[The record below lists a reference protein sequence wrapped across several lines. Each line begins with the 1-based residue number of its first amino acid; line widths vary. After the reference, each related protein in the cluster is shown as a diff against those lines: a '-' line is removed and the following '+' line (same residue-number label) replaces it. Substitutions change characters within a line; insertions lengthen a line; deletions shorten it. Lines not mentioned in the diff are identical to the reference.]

1 MTELRLHVPSEPD
14 ASAWRRRVLHSATL
28 DEIIEKEEGIAA
40 WLWDRWRVL
49 ERHGMDRPAF
59 VDVVSGYRREI
70 WLWLMGERTWAQCC
84 SGLAGR
90 TERRLPPS

>member
-14 ASAWRRRVLHSATL
+14 AAAWRRRVLHSATL

-59 VDVVSGYRREI
+59 VAVVSGYRREL
-70 WLWLMGERTWAQCC
+70 WLWLMGERTWSQCC

-90 TERRLPPS
+90 AERRLPPS